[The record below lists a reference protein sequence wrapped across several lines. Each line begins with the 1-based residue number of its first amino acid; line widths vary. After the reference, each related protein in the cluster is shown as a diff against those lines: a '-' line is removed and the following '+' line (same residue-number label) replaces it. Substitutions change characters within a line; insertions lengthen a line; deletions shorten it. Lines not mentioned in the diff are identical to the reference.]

1 MLTLIKSKGIFI
13 VIPVYNEQEVILT
26 VIKDLLPYEYNLI
39 VVDDGSNSN
48 LELLLHGLS
57 IFIVRHRINLGQGAA
72 LQTGI
77 AFALSKNAEYIIT
90 FDADGQHDPADI
102 EKLIEKMN
110 ASSSDIVFG
119 SRFLKGAIHNMPL
132 KRKVVLQ
139 TARFL
144 NYIFTGILLSDAHN
158 GLRAMNKK
166 AGDSI
171 QLKENRMA
179 HATEILYQ
187 VKKNKLKYTE
197 APVTVRYTP
206 YSIKKG
212 QTIKSSFRILLDII
226 LNKLFK

>member
-77 AFALSKNAEYIIT
+77 EFALSKNAEYIIT

-119 SRFLKGAIHNMPL
+119 SRF
-132 KRKVVLQ
+132 
-139 TARFL
+139 
-144 NYIFTGILLSDAHN
+144 
-158 GLRAMNKK
+158 
-166 AGDSI
+166 
-171 QLKENRMA
+171 
-179 HATEILYQ
+179 
-187 VKKNKLKYTE
+187 
-197 APVTVRYTP
+197 
-206 YSIKKG
+206 
-212 QTIKSSFRILLDII
+212 
-226 LNKLFK
+226 

>member
-1 MLTLIKSKGIFI
+1 MSTHINPSSIFI
-13 VIPVYNEQEVILT
+13 IIPAHNEGNVIQSVLKQIT
-26 VIKDLLPYEYNLI
+26 GFPYS
-39 VVDDGSNSN
+39 VVVMDDGSDKSLFSSLKN
-48 LELLLHGLS
+48 LPVYFL
-57 IFIVRHRINLGQGAA
+57 RHRLNLGQGAA

-77 AFALSKNAEYIIT
+77 EFAVSKNASYIIT
-90 FDADGQHDPADI
+90 FDADGQHDPGDI
-102 EKLIEKMN
+102 KKLIDILN
-110 ASSSDIVFG
+110 SSSSDIVFG
-119 SRFLKGAIHNMPL
+119 SRFLKGAIHNMPV
-132 KRKVVLQ
+132 KRKIVLQ
-139 TARFL
+139 AARFL

-166 AGDSI
+166 AASAI

-197 APVTVRYTP
+197 VPVTVRYTP

-212 QTIKSSFRILLDII
+212 QTTKNSFRILLDII